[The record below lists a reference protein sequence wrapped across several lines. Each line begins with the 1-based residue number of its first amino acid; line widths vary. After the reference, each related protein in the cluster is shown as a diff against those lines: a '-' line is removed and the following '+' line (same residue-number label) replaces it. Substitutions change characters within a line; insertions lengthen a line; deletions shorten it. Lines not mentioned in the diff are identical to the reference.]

1 MKRMA
6 NSKEHDELV
15 REIEQEISSLGLLLM
30 TRRGVFAKGFLPDIV
45 INVGGSVSDWV
56 IIDVINTPDSLK
68 RDIAGLLTIKTNVE
82 KKGYSVRGILG
93 VCGNRIRT
101 TENYDALVEQYPN
114 FFMVLPQD
122 VKSYL
127 EMLMFESA
135 KEKLDKLG
143 YITSSLHI
151 LKRTKA

>member
-1 MKRMA
+1 
-6 NSKEHDELV
+6 
-15 REIEQEISSLGLLLM
+15 
-30 TRRGVFAKGFLPDIV
+30 
-45 INVGGSVSDWV
+45 
-56 IIDVINTPDSLK
+56 
-68 RDIAGLLTIKTNVE
+68 
-82 KKGYSVRGILG
+82 LG